1 MIDAFVSFCLRQRI
15 AVIALAALLVAFG
28 VYAWM
33 TLSVEAYPEL
43 GDVAAQVTTQVPGL
57 AAEEVEQLVTV
68 PLERQINGTPGLILM
83 RSSSTFGLSLI
94 TVLFRDGVDDYWA
107 RQRLL
112 ERISQTTLPANASPS
127 LDPVAGP
134 GGEIYRYTLESDTK
148 NLQELSEVQR
158 WTVIPA
164 IKAVAGVVDVT
175 NFGGFTTEYQ
185 LDLDPAKLH
194 RYGIGVTDVIGAI
207 NNNNNNAGGGRVS
220 RGDQSYVIRGVGL
233 IRSLADLGSTVVTQV
248 NGAPVLVRDLGATRL
263 SHQEREGILGK
274 DHNPDAI
281 EGIVLMLKYQNPS
294 ETLRGVHEAVK
305 ALNQKLAA
313 SDVKIVPYI
322 DRDDLVHMTVRK
334 VGRTIAEGIAL
345 VFLVLIVF
353 LGSPKSSFV
362 VAVSIPMALVAVFS
376 LLNLTK
382 VSANL
387 LSLGALDFGIL
398 VDGAIVVTEAI
409 LRRREATPHEELSES
424 EVKAATLQVTRAMFF
439 ASLIIIT
446 AYLPLF
452 SFERAEAKL
461 FTPIAY
467 TMGYALLGA
476 LLTTLALVPALAYYA
491 FRKPGPVYHN
501 RWLERLTLGY
511 ERVLHE
517 CIEQPRII
525 YGIAI
530 FALFAVIG
538 LAMTV
543 GRDFL
548 PDLDEGA
555 LWLQVQMPTG
565 LALNKATDMASDLR
579 RAVLKYPEVSY
590 IVTQTGRNDGG
601 TDSWTMSHIEAP
613 VGLRPYET
621 WPAGESKRE
630 FVDRM
635 AKDLNRSL
643 PGYDIG
649 ISQPIID
656 GVNDMIGG
664 AHSPLVIKI
673 YGDDLDELRRTGQ
686 RIVEVLYTVE
696 GTASASIFQEPPIPQ
711 IEIKLDREKAAR
723 YGVGMND
730 VTNVIQTG
738 VGQAPV
744 STVYVGERVY
754 PLTVRYVESARSRP
768 DSLAN
773 LFVKTSSGAQIP
785 LAQIA
790 EIRQRVGESTVTREN
805 GQRNLTIRIDN
816 RDRDLTSYLADAQKQ
831 IDAKVSFDRAKIR
844 LEWGGQFENQRR
856 AEARLL
862 VILAMVMGL
871 MLIFL
876 TVGIGSLRQ
885 AALILCVVPLATLG
899 GLISLH
905 VTGQNLNVASGVG
918 FIALFGVAVQN
929 GIIMV
934 SNLNRMRKSGLELH
948 DAIMKG
954 ASERLRPVLMTATV
968 ATLGM
973 LPAAIHT
980 GVGSDVQRGIATV
993 VVGGL
998 AVATALTLFVV
1009 PSMYHVIEHWAE
1021 ERGSHDHAHVHEGG
1035 E

>member
-1 MIDAFVSFCLRQRI
+1 MIDQFVGFCLHRRA
-15 AVIALAALLVAFG
+15 AVIILAVLLAAYG
-28 VYAWM
+28 VYAWE

-57 AAEEVEQLVTV
+57 AAEEIEQLITV
-68 PLERQINGTPGLILM
+68 PLEREINGTPGLLLM

-94 TVLFRDGVDDYWA
+94 TVLFRDGIEDYWA
-107 RQRLL
+107 RQRLT
-112 ERISQTTLPANASPS
+112 ERINQAVLPAGASPS

-134 GGEIYRYTLESDTK
+134 GGEIYRYTLESDSK
-148 NLQELSEVQR
+148 NLQELSEIQR

-164 IKAVAGVVDVT
+164 LKSVPGVIDDA

-185 LDLDPAKLH
+185 LDLDPKQLQ
-194 RYGIGVTDVIGAI
+194 RYGLGITDVINAI
-207 NNNNNNAGGGRVS
+207 NNNNTNAGGGRVS

-233 IRSLADLGSTVVTQV
+233 MHSLEDIGSTVVTQA
-248 NGAPVLVRDLGATRL
+248 NGTPVLVRDLGRTTL

-274 DHNPDAI
+274 DNNPDTI

-294 ETLRGVHEAVK
+294 ATLKGLHREVDQLNRQLAGQGVR
-305 ALNQKLAA
+305 L
-313 SDVKIVPYI
+313 VPYI
-322 DRDDLVHMTVRK
+322 DRDDLVRATVNK
-334 VGRTIAEGIAL
+334 VSRTIGEGIAL
-345 VFLVLIVF
+345 VFFVLIVF
-353 LGSPKSSFV
+353 LGSPRSAVV
-362 VAVSIPMALVAVFS
+362 VAVTIPMALVSVFS

-387 LSLGALDFGIL
+387 LSLGAIDFGIL
-398 VDGAIVVTEAI
+398 VDGGIVVTESV
-409 LRRREATPHEELSES
+409 LRRREATPNEELSES
-424 EVKAATLQVTRAMFF
+424 EVRAATLQVTRPIFF

-461 FTPIAY
+461 FTPMAY
-467 TMGYALLGA
+467 TMGYALFGA
-476 LLTTLALVPALAYYA
+476 LLTALALVPGLAYLA
-491 FRKPGPVYHN
+491 FRKPGRVYHN
-501 RWLERLTLGY
+501 RWLERLTVQY
-511 ERVLHE
+511 DRVLAA
-517 CIEQPRII
+517 CLDQPRII
-525 YGIAI
+525 YGVVI
-530 FALFAVIG
+530 FALLAVVALG
-538 LAMTV
+538 ATV

-565 LALNKATDMASDLR
+565 LALNKASDMASDLR
-579 RAVLKYPEVSY
+579 RAILKYPEVSY
-590 IVTQTGRNDGG
+590 VVTQTGRNDDG
-601 TDSWTMSHIEAP
+601 TDSWTMSHVEAP
-613 VGLRPYET
+613 VGLKPYDT
-621 WPAGESKRE
+621 WPAGESKKQ
-630 FVDRM
+630 FVDRL
-635 AKDLNRSL
+635 AAGLTKDLS
-643 PGYDIG
+643 GYSIG

-656 GVNDMIGG
+656 GVNDLIGG

-673 YGDDLDELRRTGQ
+673 YGNDLDQLRDIGGQ
-686 RIVEVLYTVE
+686 IVEVLYDIS
-696 GTASASIFQEPPIPQ
+696 GTSSASLFQEPPIPQ
-711 IEIKLDREKAAR
+711 IEIKLDHEKAAR
-723 YGVGMND
+723 YGVNMTD
-730 VTNVIQTG
+730 VQNVLQTG

-744 STVYVGERVY
+744 STVYVGERTY
-754 PLTVRYVESARSRP
+754 PLTVRFVHDSRNSP
-768 DSLAN
+768 EALGN
-773 LFVKTSSGAQIP
+773 LFVNTASGAQVP
-785 LAQIA
+785 LAQLA
-790 EIRQRVGESTVTREN
+790 DIRVRSGESTVTREN
-805 GQRNLTIRIDN
+805 GERNLTIRIDN
-816 RDRDLTSYLADAQKQ
+816 RDRDLTSYLAEAQRK
-831 IDAKVSFDRAKIR
+831 IAERVHFDKDKIR

-862 VILAMVMGL
+862 VILGLVMGL

-876 TVGIGSLRQ
+876 TIGIKSFRQ
-885 AALILCVVPLATLG
+885 ALLIIGVVPLATLG

-905 VTGQNLNVASGVG
+905 LTGQNLNVATAVG

-948 DAIMKG
+948 EAIMQG
-954 ASERLRPVLMTATV
+954 ATERLRPVLMTATV

-998 AVATALTLFVV
+998 AISTILTLFVL

-1021 ERGSHDHAHVHEGG
+1021 QRHG
-1035 E
+1035 EARWGR

>member
-1 MIDAFVSFCLRQRI
+1 MIDQFVGFCLHRRI
-15 AVIALAALLVAFG
+15 AIIVIAALLSAFG
-28 VYAWM
+28 VYAWE

-43 GDVAAQVTTQVPGL
+43 GDVAAQVTTQMPGL
-57 AAEEVEQLVTV
+57 AAEEVEQLITV
-68 PLERQINGTPGLILM
+68 PLEREINGTPGLLLM

-94 TVLFRDGVDDYWA
+94 TVLFRDGYEDYWA
-107 RQRLL
+107 RQRLT
-112 ERISQTTLPANASPS
+112 ERINQAVLPAGATPS

-148 NLQELSEVQR
+148 NLQELSEIQR

-164 IKAVAGVVDVT
+164 LKSVPGVVDDT

-185 LDLDPAKLH
+185 LDLDPKQLTH
-194 RYGIGVTDVIGAI
+194 FGLGITDVINAV
-207 NNNNNNAGGGRVS
+207 NNNNTNAGGGRVS

-233 IRSLADLGSTVVTQV
+233 IHDLEEIGSIVVTQV
-248 NGAPVLVRDLGATRL
+248 HGAPVLVRDLGRTTL

-274 DHNPDAI
+274 DSNPDTI

-294 ETLRGVHEAVK
+294 QTLRGIHEKVK
-305 ALNQKLAA
+305 ELNAKLKA
-313 SDVKIVPYI
+313 SDVRIVPYI
-322 DRDDLVHMTVRK
+322 DRDDLVRATIHK
-334 VGRTIAEGIAL
+334 VGQTILEGITL
-345 VFLVLIVF
+345 VFLILILF
-353 LGSPKSSFV
+353 LGSPKSAVV
-362 VAVSIPMALVAVFS
+362 VAVSIPLALVSVFS
-376 LLNLTK
+376 LLNLTH

-387 LSLGALDFGIL
+387 LSLGAIDFGIL
-398 VDGAIVVTEAI
+398 VDGAIVVTEAV
-409 LRRREATPHEELSES
+409 LRRREAMPNEELSES
-424 EVKAATLQVTRAMFF
+424 EAKAATLQVTRPIFF

-461 FTPIAY
+461 FTPMAY
-467 TMGYALLGA
+467 TMGYALFGA
-476 LLTTLALVPALAYYA
+476 LLTALALVPGLAYLA
-491 FRKPGPVYHN
+491 FRKPGRVYHN
-501 RWLERLTLGY
+501 RWLEWLTVRYDRLLAAC
-511 ERVLHE
+511 L
-517 CIEQPRII
+517 EQPQII
-525 YGIAI
+525 YGVVI
-530 FALFAVIG
+530 FALLAVVG
-538 LAMTV
+538 LGATV

-565 LALNKATDMASDLR
+565 LALNKASDMASELR
-579 RAVLKYPEVSY
+579 RAILKYPEVSY
-590 IVTQTGRNDGG
+590 VVTQTGRNDDG
-601 TDSWTMSHIEAP
+601 TDPWTMSHIEAP
-613 VGLRPYET
+613 VGLKPYDT
-621 WPAGESKRE
+621 WPAGESKKQ
-630 FVDRM
+630 FVDKLATNL
-635 AKDLNRSL
+635 AKDL
-643 PGYDIG
+643 PGFSIG

-673 YGDDLDELRRTGQ
+673 YGDDLNELRRIGGE
-686 RIVEVLYTVE
+686 IVDVLYTIQ
-696 GTASASIFQEPPIPQ
+696 GTSSASIFQEPPVPQ
-711 IEIKLDREKAAR
+711 IEVKLDHEKAAR
-723 YGVGMND
+723 YGVNMTD
-730 VTNVIQTG
+730 VQNVIQTG

-744 STVYVGERVY
+744 STVYVGERTY
-754 PLTVRYVESARSRP
+754 PLTVRFTENTRNSP
-768 DSLAN
+768 DALAN
-773 LFVKTSSGAQIP
+773 LLVNTAGGAQIP
-785 LAQIA
+785 LSQLADVR
-790 EIRQRVGESTVTREN
+790 ERSGESTVTREN

-816 RDRDLTSYLADAQKQ
+816 RDRDLTSYLEDAQKE
-831 IDAKVSFDRAKIR
+831 IDARVHFDRNKVR

-862 VILAMVMGL
+862 VILGLVMGM

-876 TVGIGSLRQ
+876 TVGLKSFRQ
-885 AALILCVVPLATLG
+885 ALLILGVVPLATLG

-905 VTGQNLNVASGVG
+905 ITGQNLNVASGVG

-934 SNLNRMRKSGLELH
+934 SNLNRMRKSGLDLH
-948 DAIMKG
+948 EAIMQG
-954 ASERLRPVLMTATV
+954 ATERLRPVLMTATV

-998 AVATALTLFVV
+998 AISTILTLFVL

-1021 ERGSHDHAHVHEGG
+1021 RRHGQALWGQ
-1035 E
+1035 